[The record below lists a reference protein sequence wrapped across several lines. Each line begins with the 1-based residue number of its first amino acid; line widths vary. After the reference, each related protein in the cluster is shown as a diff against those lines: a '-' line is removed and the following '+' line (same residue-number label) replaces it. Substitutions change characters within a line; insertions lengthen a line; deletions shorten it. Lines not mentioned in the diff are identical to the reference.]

1 MTEPNKVVNARD
13 RLLTISQQYEKKG
26 IKEYYKYLQYIVLSN
41 KLDNLEETDKSL
53 GTHNIPKLN
62 QEEVYNLNR

>member
-53 GTHNIPKLN
+53 GTYSFSKLN
-62 QEEVYNLNR
+62 QQGMYSLNR